1 MKLSHLRENP
11 LDRLN
16 FWTAVTVLAIL
27 LILLFIVYPFSHLLI
42 RSFVMENGSI
52 SFAHYA
58 EFFQSKYYLHTLFNS
73 FMVSASA
80 TVLAL
85 LIGLPMAYFTARYRI
100 IGKSIVDHLC
110 ILAMLSP
117 PFIGAYSWIVLLG
130 RAGVFTR
137 FAEDTFG
144 LSLPSMDF
152 RGFYSSLRSSCFPMF
167 ISTFRRR
174 CRAWTPHWR
183 RRRRISVQAV
193 GAASVRSRFPS
204 SSRQFFP
211 LHLWSL

>member
-1 MKLSHLRENP
+1 MKLFHLRENP

-144 LSLPSMDF
+144 LSLPSIY
-152 RGFYSSLRSSCFPMF
+152 GFSGIFSRLYAQVVSLCLSLRFG
-167 ISTFRRR
+167 
-174 CRAWTPHWR
+174 
-183 RRRRISVQAV
+183 
-193 GAASVRSRFPS
+193 GAAEHGRLTGGGGGESRYK
-204 SSRQFFP
+204 RLAP
-211 LHLWSL
+211 LP

>member
-1 MKLSHLRENP
+1 MKLFHLRENP

-130 RAGVFTR
+130 LYAVCRGYVRALFAVYLWIFGDFTR
-137 FAEDTFG
+137 LYAQVVSLC
-144 LSLPSMDF
+144 LSLRF
-152 RGFYSSLRSSCFPMF
+152 G
-167 ISTFRRR
+167 
-174 CRAWTPHWR
+174 
-183 RRRRISVQAV
+183 
-193 GAASVRSRFPS
+193 GAAEHGRLTGGGGGESRYKWLA
-204 SSRQFFP
+204 P
-211 LHLWSL
+211 LP

>member
-1 MKLSHLRENP
+1 MKYALLRENP

-16 FWTAVTVLAIL
+16 FWTIVTVLAFI
-27 LILLFIVYPFSHLLI
+27 LILFFIVYPFSHLLI
-42 RSFVMENGSI
+42 RSFVMEDGSI

-58 EFFQSKYYLHTLFNS
+58 EFFQSKYYLRTLFNS
-73 FMVSASA
+73 FVVSASA

-85 LIGLPMAYFTARYRI
+85 LIGLPMAYFTSRYRI
-100 IGKSIVDHLC
+100 TGKSVVDHLC

-144 LSLPSMDF
+144 FSLPS
-152 RGFYSSLRSSCFPMF
+152 
-167 ISTFRRR
+167 I
-174 CRAWTPHWR
+174 
-183 RRRRISVQAV
+183 
-193 GAASVRSRFPS
+193 
-204 SSRQFFP
+204 
-211 LHLWSL
+211 